1 MINIEFVQLN
11 IACISEDTGIKVY
24 KSDGSPAKFKPT
36 ALTQWCF
43 LDGKTSILCTRKR
56 DSHFL
61 LNKEFVVSCV
71 SLRPSLKST
80 LTRRLFLYSPTPGG
94 HLCSAYFT
102 IPLVYLW
109 YYPKG
114 KLMTRGKWNYVY
126 GASFTLNIGIQQ
138 DFPCLELF
146 LVSSLDKRA
155 LFSLGLEYRFLP
167 LIRFNIT
174 VNYVGQVPVQEAFK
188 LHDPQYRRE
197 RLLVSFTQPLTG
209 TSIIFLKLN
218 ILSLAKKELR

>member
-24 KSDGSPAKFKPT
+24 KSDGSSAKFKPN

-43 LDGKTSILCTRKR
+43 LDGKASILGTRKR
-56 DSHFL
+56 DCHFF
-61 LNKEFVVSCV
+61 LNKEFVLSCA

-80 LTRRLFLYSPTPGG
+80 LTRGLFLYFPTPGG
-94 HLCSAYFT
+94 NLCSAHFT
-102 IPLVYLW
+102 ISLVYLW
-109 YYPKG
+109 SYPKG
-114 KLMTRGKWNYVY
+114 KLMTWGQVELCVWSLIHPKHRHPAIFSLLRVVSGVNY
-126 GASFTLNIGIQQ
+126 A
-138 DFPCLELF
+138 
-146 LVSSLDKRA
+146 SSLDKRA
-155 LFSLGLEYRFLP
+155 LFSLGLEYIDFYP
-167 LIRFNIT
+167 
-174 VNYVGQVPVQEAFK
+174 Q
-188 LHDPQYRRE
+188 HDPQYRRE